1 MNVKTSWKLFKI
13 KISNQTDNNN
23 LRKNM
28 ATNNTFCENWI
39 WGFRTLCTTLSTSS
53 PPEVFLRKGI
63 LKIRSKFTGEHSCR
77 SAISIKL
84 QNNFI
89 EIALRHGYFSV
100 NLLYIFRIYFPKNT
114 YGGLLLN
121 MWVWRRLKI
130 QQIIFF
136 FFNTRSIMTRQ
147 I

>member
-1 MNVKTSWKLFKI
+1 MVNVKTSWKLFKI

-53 PPEVFLRKGI
+53 PPEVFLRNDI

-89 EIALRHGYFSV
+89 EIARRYVCSPV
-100 NLLYIFRIYFPKNT
+100 NLLRILRTHFPSNT
-114 YGGLLLN
+114 SGWLFLSLC
-121 MWVWRRLKI
+121 KI
-130 QQIIFF
+130 AVY
-136 FFNTRSIMTRQ
+136 
-147 I
+147 